1 MSILTCVGNY
11 IFSTLCFSLCIKYL
25 SSSVEDMILGEI
37 HYTFNTSIE
46 KSKSQLFL
54 RNSLLMSLFVFF
66 TRVLFSK
73 KILNI
78 PTYIPKKTV
87 NIQVTKCTCSYF
99 IYIESMALMRCSR
112 CKLVC
117 IRCVKWQKQR

>member
-11 IFSTLCFSLCIKYL
+11 IFSTFCFSLCIKYL
-25 SSSVEDMILGEI
+25 LSGVEDIILGEI

-46 KSKSQLFL
+46 KANPKIFL
-54 RNSLLMSLFVFF
+54 RNPLLMSLFVFF
-66 TRVLFSK
+66 IRLMFSK

-117 IRCVKWQKQR
+117 IRSVKWQKQR